1 LIHFLREAFSNYV
14 AMAPRHEYDLR
25 TSSVPHCFV
34 VSDDAKPFRAMLE
47 SDQLIVPHEKG
58 DVTLDKLKDCVFADE
73 GDHEDP
79 EYVEESGES
88 DDSLEYES
96 DNETPSRDYDLRA
109 PGVTKSY
116 EVVDDL
122 EPVTVKL
129 EWDQLIVPHKEG
141 SVTLDNL
148 EKFVFED
155 EDDNDDPDYEPSIV
169 ETVDILDYEL
179 EDGIETEEDPSYLDD
194 SAKQDTLDSV
204 VLDLVD
210 NEDLHWSYANK
221 TEEYMASFGVSQFGI
236 KLVDSG
242 LSVIESPIS
251 SFSSGMSDGIRQTR
265 RHLRAARR
273 AGEKINIDSC
283 KAKSLLVHMATLF
296 PLNAVLDYMG
306 VNLVETYESSGV
318 DDDDYDDPEYVLSS
332 DESEDNLE
340 FWSESES
347 EEDSD
352 SVSESEEGESESFGS
367 SDWEE
372 ADIVN
377 SSDEVASE

>member
-1 LIHFLREAFSNYV
+1 
-14 AMAPRHEYDLR
+14 MAPRYEYDLR
-25 TSSVPHCFV
+25 ISAVPHCFV

-96 DNETPSRDYDLRA
+96 ENETPSRDYDLRA
-109 PGVTKSY
+109 PGIANSY
-116 EVVDDL
+116 DVVDDL
-122 EPVTVKL
+122 EPVIVKL

-155 EDDNDDPDYEPSIV
+155 EDDNDDPEYEPSIV
-169 ETVDILDYEL
+169 ESVDVLDYES
-179 EDGIETEEDPSYLDD
+179 EDGFETEEDASDVDD
-194 SAKQDTLDSV
+194 SAKQDTFDSV

-221 TEEYMASFGVSQFGI
+221 TEEYIASFGVSQFGI

-251 SFSSGMSDGIRQTR
+251 SLSTGMSGGIRQIR

-273 AGEKINIDSC
+273 AGEKINDDSC

-296 PLNAVLDYMG
+296 PLNAVLNFIG

-318 DDDDYDDPEYVLSS
+318 DDEDIEDPAYVLSS

-340 FWSESES
+340 FWS
-347 EEDSD
+347 
-352 SVSESEEGESESFGS
+352 VSESEEGESESIGS

-372 ADIVN
+372 VERVN
-377 SSDEVASE
+377 SSDEVVSE